1 MFLLWP
7 WRRSDAVPRFLT
19 PLTNCALTSVR
30 IIKFLSEPVTSYER
44 RQHMSSV
51 VTNIASLDPET
62 ESPAFLKQDESPDNP
77 LECHGMAHVCTDR
90 KH

>member
-7 WRRSDAVPRFLT
+7 WLRSDAVPRLLA
-19 PLTNCALTSVR
+19 PLRNCALTSVR
-30 IIKFLSEPVTSYER
+30 IIIFLSELVTIYER

-62 ESPAFLKQDESPDNP
+62 ESPAFLRQDGSPDNP
-77 LECHGMAHVCTDR
+77 LECHAMAHVRTDR